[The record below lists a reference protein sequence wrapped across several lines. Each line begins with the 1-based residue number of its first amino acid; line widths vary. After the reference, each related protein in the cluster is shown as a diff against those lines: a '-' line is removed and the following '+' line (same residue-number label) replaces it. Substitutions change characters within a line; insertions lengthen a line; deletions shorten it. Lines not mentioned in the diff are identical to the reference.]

1 MNDIVESLGPE
12 ILLGRA
18 IRARRTAKHMTLEDL
33 AEITDLSA
41 SFLSRVENAKASPSV
56 QALRQIARAMET
68 TAADLL
74 RLPDDE
80 AESRLTIVRSHERTV
95 IARGRSDLGYTY
107 ETVAGIGRSDVVEL
121 FIVRFPPGRAAS
133 RLFEHEGR
141 EFQLVLDGRI
151 NFTYGDKVY
160 DLGRGD
166 SMYFDSSVSHG
177 SVATGPNEAVVLAVL
192 IDSDG

>member
-1 MNDIVESLGPE
+1 MNETVESLGPE
-12 ILLGRA
+12 VLLGRA
-18 IRARRTAKHMTLEDL
+18 IRARRTAKHMTLEDV
-33 AEITDLSA
+33 AEITDLSV

-56 QALRQIARAMET
+56 QALRQIARALDT

-80 AESRLTIVRSHERTV
+80 AESSLIIVRSHERRV
-95 IARGRSDLGYTY
+95 VARESSDLGYTY
-107 ETVAGIGRSDVVEL
+107 ETVAGVGRNDAVEL
-121 FIVRFPPGRAAS
+121 FIVRFPPDRAAS

-160 DLGRGD
+160 DLARGD

-192 IDSDG
+192 IESDG